1 MLKAAGA
8 VLDEAATAAP
18 PLLTDYLSLAGPDT
32 FAPVTAG
39 YSGEALLLA
48 AARVGSTR
56 LIDNVQL
63 VLGGGS

>member
-1 MLKAAGA
+1 VRVDPAAH
-8 VLDEAATAAP
+8 AAAEVG
-18 PLLTDYLSLAGPDT
+18 D
-32 FAPVTAG
+32 
-39 YSGEALLLA
+39 EALLLA